1 METRDHDTKET
12 PPVSKCFLRVSWSWA
27 GAYIQAENHPS
38 SRRHVGYLDLAG
50 SVEVLQTLLHSL
62 RHRFLALT
70 DPDSGVVV
78 LFVWLV
84 LYRGV
89 SEGFGM

>member
-1 METRDHDTKET
+1 M
-12 PPVSKCFLRVSWSWA
+12 
-27 GAYIQAENHPS
+27 
-38 SRRHVGYLDLAG
+38 YLDLAG

-70 DPDSGVVV
+70 DPDSGIVV

-84 LYRGV
+84 LCGGV
-89 SEGFGM
+89 SVGLGKQERARTAPSGFPIWCRR